1 MFKRIF
7 VIAFLILLLLQGS
20 AFAQMQG
27 DVIFRD
33 ALYGA
38 AIGGLLGGAVYLA
51 DQDDLLTKLGV
62 GVAVGTLAGLFY
74 GAREAKA
81 LVELKDKDIRLA
93 MPSMKIEKKDGE
105 TLYAADLL
113 KVRF

>member
-1 MFKRIF
+1 MLKRILIL
-7 VIAFLILLLLQGS
+7 VFLILLVLEGS
-20 AFAQMQG
+20 AMAQTQG

-38 AIGGLLGGAVYLA
+38 AIGGLLGGAIYLA
-51 DQDDLLTKLGV
+51 DQDDLAAKLGV

-74 GAREAKA
+74 GVREARAMVQLEDNAVRFA
-81 LVELKDKDIRLA
+81 L
-93 MPSMKIEKKDGE
+93 PSMKIEQREGD

-113 KVRF
+113 KVNF

>member
-1 MFKRIF
+1 MLKRIF
-7 VIAFLILLLLQGS
+7 IIAFLILLVLQGS
-20 AFAQMQG
+20 ALAEMQG

-38 AIGGLLGGAVYLA
+38 AIGGLLGGAVYLV
-51 DQDDLLTKLGV
+51 DQDDLLAKLGI

-74 GAREAKA
+74 GVREAA
-81 LVELKDKDIRLA
+81 LVEMDDKGTRLA
-93 MPSMKIEKKDGE
+93 LPSMKMEKRDGQ

-113 KVRF
+113 KVTF

>member
-1 MFKRIF
+1 MLKRVFI
-7 VIAFLILLLLQGS
+7 IAFLIVLLFQGS
-20 AFAQMQG
+20 ALAQMQG
-27 DVIFRD
+27 NVIFRD

-38 AIGGLLGGAVYLA
+38 AIGGLLGGAIYLA
-51 DQDDLLTKLGV
+51 DQDDLLAKLGV

-74 GAREAKA
+74 GAREAQA
-81 LVELKDKDIRLA
+81 LVELKDNDIRLA
-93 MPSMKIEKKDGE
+93 LPSMKMEKRDGQ